1 MHETLV
7 ILMHSFNSLLWNL
20 APASLIMVRLK
31 PHLQQQQ
38 RQSSVWCTHWQAG
51 PVSGQCT
58 QHRRLY
64 TEFQKDLFHFSQHS
78 TTNMLGELSI
88 GFVFTGEKECTVP

>member
-20 APASLIMVRLK
+20 APASLIMVGLK
-31 PHLQQQQ
+31 PHGV
-38 RQSSVWCTHWQAG
+38 RSSSVKA
-51 PVSGQCT
+51 VSGVHTGCLPSVCAQCT

-64 TEFQKDLFHFSQHS
+64 TEFRNDLTTFHKRPQ
-78 TTNMLGELSI
+78 LL
-88 GFVFTGEKECTVP
+88 CQ